1 MRICEDILAAKWSN
15 CFGVLWL
22 RCCCVS
28 IFSFKLCIAY
38 FCENCQC
45 VNALQFG
52 LLCQEKAKSVKR
64 SGSGSVASVTSER
77 SECDSD
83 GWVTATCWVVPGRRG
98 CGGTMGRILS
108 AVM

>member
-1 MRICEDILAAKWSN
+1 MRQ
-15 CFGVLWL
+15 CFAD
-22 RCCCVS
+22 
-28 IFSFKLCIAY
+28 LCS
-38 FCENCQC
+38 
-45 VNALQFG
+45 LG

>member
-1 MRICEDILAAKWSN
+1 MEQLLCSSLVEMLVRFDIFFQVMYCIFLRELSMRQ
-15 CFGVLWL
+15 CFAD
-22 RCCCVS
+22 
-28 IFSFKLCIAY
+28 LCS
-38 FCENCQC
+38 
-45 VNALQFG
+45 LG